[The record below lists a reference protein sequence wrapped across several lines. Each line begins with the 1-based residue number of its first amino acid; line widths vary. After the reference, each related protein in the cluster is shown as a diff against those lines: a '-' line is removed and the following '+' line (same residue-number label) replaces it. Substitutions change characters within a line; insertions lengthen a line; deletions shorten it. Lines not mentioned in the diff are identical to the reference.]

1 MHWHNEYQPIIN
13 GQTSVHY
20 NVLPIN
26 HQNTNIIVLTYYL
39 ITKPSIELVHPPF
52 LSTKITMSNCYNAT
66 LTHQSP

>member
-1 MHWHNEYQPIIN
+1 MLVYLVIAKMHWHNEYQPIIN

-52 LSTKITMSNCYNAT
+52 TYQNHHVKL
-66 LTHQSP
+66 L

>member
-39 ITKPSIELVHPPF
+39 ITKPS
-52 LSTKITMSNCYNAT
+52 TMYRTC
-66 LTHQSP
+66 SPTVYLPKSPCQIVIMQL